1 MSSSHALKIR
11 IAPWA
16 LLAVSA
22 AWGLSF
28 VVMKDPIAKQS
39 VNSFLFTRF
48 LVAIIAMVALQPSVL
63 KRISSEILIKG
74 FLAGLLLG
82 SGFILQTLGLAR
94 SGAAIT
100 GFITGLYVVATPL
113 IAAIVLKVKISRFT
127 WGCVLLATAG
137 LALLSL
143 NGWSIGTGE
152 ILVLLCAIAFGA
164 HIVTLGQWSNG
175 LDAYA
180 MTVVQ
185 LATCALLTGVISF
198 GQGYEAPANLSGWLV
213 IFYTAVVC
221 TAVAFVIQTWSQAH
235 ISATKVAVIMTM
247 EVVFAALFA
256 VIFGG
261 ETLTLKVLIGGAMVL
276 TAMFMIVLKEA

>member
-82 SGFILQTLGLAR
+82 SGFILQTFGLAR

-113 IAAIVLKVKISRFT
+113 IAAIVLKIKISRFT

-198 GQGYEAPANLSGWLV
+198 GQGYEAPTNLSGWLV

-261 ETLTLKVLIGGAMVL
+261 ETLTFKVLIGGAMVL

>member
-1 MSSSHALKIR
+1 MSSSHAVKMR

-16 LLAVSA
+16 LLAVSM

-48 LVAIIAMVALQPSVL
+48 VVAVLAMLALQPSVL
-63 KRISSEILIKG
+63 KKIDREILAKG
-74 FLAGLLLG
+74 FIAGLLLG

-94 SGAAIT
+94 AGAAVT
-100 GFITGLYVVATPL
+100 GFITGLYVVATPV
-113 IAAIVLKVKISRFT
+113 IAALVLKVKISRFT
-127 WGCVLLATAG
+127 WGCVALATIG

-143 NGWSIGTGE
+143 TGWSIGIGE
-152 ILVLLCAIAFGA
+152 FFVLLCAVVFGT
-164 HIVTLGQWSNG
+164 HIVALSRWSNG

-185 LATCALLTGVISF
+185 LATCALLTGAISF

-213 IFYTAVVC
+213 IFYTAIIC
-221 TAVAFVIQTWSQAH
+221 TAIAFVIQTWSQAH

-261 ETLTLKVLIGGAMVL
+261 ETLTVKVLIGGAMVL
-276 TAMFMIVLKEA
+276 AAMFMIVLKEA

>member
-1 MSSSHALKIR
+1 MR

-16 LLAVSA
+16 LLSVSM

-39 VNSFLFTRF
+39 INSFLFTRF
-48 LVAIIAMVALQPSVL
+48 VVAVLAMLALQPSVL
-63 KRISSEILIKG
+63 KKIDREILGKG
-74 FLAGLLLG
+74 FIAGLLLG

-94 SGAAIT
+94 AGAAVT
-100 GFITGLYVVATPL
+100 GFITGLYVVATPV
-113 IAAIVLKVKISRFT
+113 IAALVLKVKISRFT
-127 WGCVLLATAG
+127 WGCVALATIG

-143 NGWSIGTGE
+143 TGWSIGIGE
-152 ILVLLCAIAFGA
+152 FFVLLCAVVFGA
-164 HIVTLGQWSNG
+164 HIVALSRWSNG

-185 LATCALLTGVISF
+185 LATCALLTGAISF

-213 IFYTAVVC
+213 IFYTAIIC
-221 TAVAFVIQTWSQAH
+221 TAIAFVIQTWSQAH

-261 ETLTLKVLIGGAMVL
+261 ETLTVKVLIGGAMVL
-276 TAMFMIVLKEA
+276 AAMFMIVLKEA